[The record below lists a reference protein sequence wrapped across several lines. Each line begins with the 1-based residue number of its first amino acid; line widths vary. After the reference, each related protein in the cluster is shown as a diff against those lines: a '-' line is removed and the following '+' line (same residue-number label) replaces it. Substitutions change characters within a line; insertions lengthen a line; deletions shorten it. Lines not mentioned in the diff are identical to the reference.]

1 MNVFITG
8 GTGYIGTATI
18 AALNQAG
25 HHVEALVRGDREVE
39 GATPVRGALEDL
51 DTLRSAAVRVDAV
64 IHLAAADAATDR
76 AAALAM
82 LEVLDGPYV
91 HTGGVWVYGDTD
103 GVADED
109 APQNPP
115 AIVAWREANERAVL
129 QAGGRLVMPGLV
141 YGHDTGLIPAFF
153 GDGRVIGDGAHHWP
167 LVHVEDIADLYVRAL
182 AAPAG
187 ARYIGVEPGEPTMRE
202 AVEAVVGPV
211 TGSVTVAE
219 LGPIGE
225 AFALDQRLTG
235 ERARTELG
243 WAPRHSLA
251 DNLPLRGPA
260 VR

>member
-8 GTGYIGTATI
+8 GTGYIGTATV

-25 HHVEALVRGDREVE
+25 HHVEALVRGERGVD
-39 GATPVRGALEDL
+39 GASPVRGALEDL
-51 DTLRSAAVRVDAV
+51 DTLRSAAVRADAV
-64 IHLAAADAATDR
+64 IHLAAADAAADK
-76 AAALAM
+76 AAALAI
-82 LEVLDGPYV
+82 LEVLDGPYI

-109 APQNPP
+109 APQAPP
-115 AIVAWREANERAVL
+115 AIVAWRADNERAVL
-129 QAGGRLVMPGLV
+129 QAGGRLIMPGLV
-141 YGHDTGLIPAFF
+141 YGHEAGLIPAFF
-153 GDGRVIGDGAHHWP
+153 GDGRVIGDGANHWP

-182 AAPAG
+182 EAPAG
-187 ARYIGVEPGEPTMRE
+187 ARYLGVEAGEPTMRD
-202 AVEAVVGPV
+202 AVEAIVGPI
-211 TGSVTVAE
+211 TGSVTAAE

-225 AFALDQRLTG
+225 AFALDQRLSS

-243 WAPRHSLA
+243 WSPRRSLA